1 VALGSVTVGPCTC
14 SARSTQPLVSC
25 LGGPSWTE
33 RPNEINAFSPLLDRI
48 DIAGVIVTADALHTQ
63 RGHVSYLLGR
73 SAHYLLTVKGNQPT
87 LDTQLRALPWMNVP
101 VVDLTTGKGHGR
113 VESRSVKITTVRAG
127 LAFPCAAQ
135 AIQITRR
142 RRALG
147 RPAGRARPST

>member
-1 VALGSVTVGPCTC
+1 VIAIDGKTARGARIGDGRAVHLLGALDTATGVVLGRAVVDGKTKRNQRFQSAVG
-14 SARSTQPLVSC
+14 
-25 LGGPSWTE
+25 
-33 RPNEINAFSPLLDRI
+33 LDRHR
-48 DIAGVIVTADALHTQ
+48 GVIVTADALHTQ

-135 AIQITRR
+135 AI
-142 RRALG
+142 
-147 RPAGRARPST
+147 